1 MWRLAGGCLFFLIVS
16 VLPLHAQVAE
26 PCTTLRSCQMLAKV
40 LRVQQQTAEN
50 AWGEWVEKT
59 EACLQ
64 QKQKLEEAVEKMKPT
79 EKAMPAEEPAKP

>member
-1 MWRLAGGCLFFLIVS
+1 MTRLAGWCLLVLFLS
-16 VLPLHAQVAE
+16 VIPLHAQVSE

-50 AWGEWVEKT
+50 IWAEWVEKT
-59 EACLQ
+59 EVCLQ